1 MGGVYFC
8 FDIKDEFLVEEKKMC
23 GILFKKE
30 VVLKFMKTTNI
41 TSTHENALVIAQTSM
56 QHFPLMKCMRSQYD
70 LIADKYRH
78 FSHNIYIYTLPL
90 KLMAI

>member
-30 VVLKFMKTTNI
+30 VVLKFMKTNI
-41 TSTHENALVIAQTSM
+41 TSTHENALVIAQKLTYEQACNTS
-56 QHFPLMKCMRSQYD
+56 LS
-70 LIADKYRH
+70 
-78 FSHNIYIYTLPL
+78 
-90 KLMAI
+90 

>member
-30 VVLKFMKTTNI
+30 VVLKFMKTNI

-56 QHFPLMKCMRSQYD
+56 QHFPLMKCMRSRYD

>member
-30 VVLKFMKTTNI
+30 VVLKFMKTNI
-41 TSTHENALVIAQTSM
+41 TSTRECTGHCTNKHA
-56 QHFPLMKCMRSQYD
+56 
-70 LIADKYRH
+70 
-78 FSHNIYIYTLPL
+78 TLPSHEVYEVSV
-90 KLMAI
+90 

>member
-30 VVLKFMKTTNI
+30 VVLKFI
-41 TSTHENALVIAQTSM
+41 PVH
-56 QHFPLMKCMRSQYD
+56 MRMHWS
-70 LIADKYRH
+70 LHK
-78 FSHNIYIYTLPL
+78 N
-90 KLMAI
+90 

>member
-8 FDIKDEFLVEEKKMC
+8 FDIKNEFLVEEKKMC

-30 VVLKFMKTTNI
+30 VVLKFMKTNI

-78 FSHNIYIYTLPL
+78 FSHNIYIYTLLL